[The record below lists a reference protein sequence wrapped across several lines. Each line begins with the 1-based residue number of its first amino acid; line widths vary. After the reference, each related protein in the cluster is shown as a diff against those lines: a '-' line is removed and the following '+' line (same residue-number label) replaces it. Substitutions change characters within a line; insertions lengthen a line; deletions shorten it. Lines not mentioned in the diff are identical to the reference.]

1 MGWEADLEFV
11 EGGRGIRGR
20 GGADIAA
27 LGVEQHRD
35 AVRNGRDH
43 AAQRRGAGSAE
54 DLEEGR
60 VGLVG
65 GGHVGGGLDEL
76 QAERLRRLCAGLA
89 QLRGVRV
96 EADAEQRVGLL
107 CARLQSLEEG
117 HLRAADRRTF
127 EWSSRRGVHEPWSA
141 TLRQCRNAKPSAP
154 ANGETVN

>member
-1 MGWEADLEFV
+1 MGWEAHLEFV

-76 QAERLRRLCAGLA
+76 QAERLRRLRAGLA

-96 EADAEQRVGLL
+96 EADAAVGVRARTEEEQPLGS
-107 CARLQSLEEG
+107 Q
-117 HLRAADRRTF
+117 HL
-127 EWSSRRGVHEPWSA
+127 
-141 TLRQCRNAKPSAP
+141 
-154 ANGETVN
+154 